1 MAMRET
7 IKDAKIE
14 DIKARLD
21 EHGIDVNEI
30 DLPLSG
36 DSAEALKKLVAIGIF
51 KNRPDFVK
59 FLAAAYVKNNLGA
72 AMSEDKA
79 PPESTIRDIIKEN
92 RIDRDFS
99 DTDKKK
105 LLALLAVGFMAVRRY
120 MATTKG
126 RAAERSLA

>member
-1 MAMRET
+1 MRET

-36 DSAEALKKLVAIGIF
+36 DSAEALKKLIAVGLF
-51 KNRPDFVK
+51 KNRPDFMK

-92 RIDRDFS
+92 HIDRDFS
-99 DTDKKK
+99 DTEKKK
-105 LLALLAVGFMAVRRY
+105 LLVPLLVIGFMAVRRY
-120 MATTKG
+120 MAKG
-126 RAAERSLA
+126 KARARPA